1 MHTIVVDR
9 SRTHTIGVTSGASTS
24 VNSHCGTP
32 KRFMKRERGSAVEAA
47 APAEEATPEVIER
60 VKVARHVLPGQR
72 LTGLFGEGE
81 ARIGEGSRKSWRRPL
96 CPSPCPPSTS
106 PHTGSGLVRTG
117 DEIVVTVPGLLCSR
131 VPRRFWVEATSRRV
145 CAPFP
150 LSPLPPPSHPL
161 FSSP

>member
-81 ARIGEGSRKSWRRPL
+81 ARIGEGSHRVLAPPPL
-96 CPSPCPPSTS
+96 PLT
-106 PHTGSGLVRTG
+106 
-117 DEIVVTVPGLLCSR
+117 
-131 VPRRFWVEATSRRV
+131 
-145 CAPFP
+145 
-150 LSPLPPPSHPL
+150 LSPLYFPTYRLGVSAHRR
-161 FSSP
+161 